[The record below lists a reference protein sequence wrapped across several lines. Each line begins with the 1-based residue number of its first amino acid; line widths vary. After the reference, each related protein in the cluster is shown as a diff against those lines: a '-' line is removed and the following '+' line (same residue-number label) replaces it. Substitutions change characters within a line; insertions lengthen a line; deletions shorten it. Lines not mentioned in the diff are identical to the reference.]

1 MSRRQ
6 LPGIIPFPVHESFI
20 SAFVSQWEQLC
31 LESFYIIEQVLRS
44 TVQQA
49 CDKHFG
55 RFQTSGLLV
64 EVNDVTSNLLD
75 NAARHTLERIREY
88 CRMENHRPFTMNTKE
103 YAKSQKQRVME
114 SAVIRH
120 GDVLPSNGS
129 SSSTFRLDDVNGS
142 SRCFTANEDNLLRVL
157 SQYGIHL
164 SSYKEL
170 ARIRPDEYDAELEVI
185 SHVEAYFDISS
196 KRLIDDIPKVFETVF
211 GREFGLDLAK
221 VLTTDLK
228 LVGAR
233 GLDNC
238 LRYVRDEPD
247 VQTTRDNLTRHLDIL
262 SKAVET
268 VSRFFR

>member
-1 MSRRQ
+1 
-6 LPGIIPFPVHESFI
+6 
-20 SAFVSQWEQLC
+20 
-31 LESFYIIEQVLRS
+31 
-44 TVQQA
+44 
-49 CDKHFG
+49 
-55 RFQTSGLLV
+55 
-64 EVNDVTSNLLD
+64 
-75 NAARHTLERIREY
+75 
-88 CRMENHRPFTMNTKE
+88 MENHRPFTMNIEE

-120 GDVLPSNGS
+120 GDAVPSNGS
-129 SSSTFRLDDVNGS
+129 SPTFRLDDVNGS
-142 SRCFTANEDNLLRVL
+142 SRCFSTTEDNLLRVL

-164 SSYKEL
+164 SSSKEL

-196 KRLIDDIPKVFETVF
+196 KRLIDDIPKVFETIF
-211 GREFGLDLAK
+211 ARKFGLELAK

-233 GLDNC
+233 GLENC

-247 VQTTRDNLTRHLDIL
+247 VQTTRDSLTRHHDIL
-262 SKAVET
+262 VKAVET